1 MKSSIRTCV
10 GISLLAVLLAAAPA
24 FAKCTVTLKLKN
36 SNDKKITVLG
46 NDSQARVN
54 GGLWS
59 KMGFHNT
66 VIKPGETADVPWT
79 TNMKCGGSAKRDLR
93 FKYQEP
99 NNSVFE
105 EMVENIDISDGGTV
119 KATLKH

>member
-1 MKSSIRTCV
+1 MKSSIRTLFGV
-10 GISLLAVLLAAAPA
+10 GLLGALLAAAPA
-24 FAKCTVTLKLKN
+24 FAKCTVTLKITN
-36 SNDKKITVLG
+36 DNDKKVTVLG

-59 KMGFHNT
+59 KMGFQNT
-66 VIKPGETADVPWT
+66 VIKAGESADVPWT

-99 NNSVFE
+99 NNAVFE
-105 EMVENIDISDGGTV
+105 EMVNDIDISDGGTV
-119 KATLKH
+119 RVKLKH